1 MPQTAWLSTLYQQY
15 RRELF
20 LAAWTVL
27 RQVDLSEDAV
37 HTAFAK
43 LVKLSSKPSDP
54 KLFVFRCVR
63 NAALDLARTRT
74 RRREEPM
81 PADWDAPGA
90 EPELPDSEVMRAVGA
105 LLERLDAASR
115 EVIELH
121 LHASL
126 KFEEIARLLEE
137 PLPTI
142 ASRYRRALD
151 KLRQQIKVP
160 HE

>member
-1 MPQTAWLSTLYQQY
+1 MPQASWLSTLYQQY

-27 RQVDLSEDAV
+27 RQVDLAEDAV

-43 LVKLSSKPSDP
+43 LVKLGSEPSDP
-54 KLFVFRCVR
+54 KLYAFRCVR
-63 NAALDLARTRT
+63 NAALDLAKTRA

-81 PADWDAPGA
+81 PADWDAPDFEA
-90 EPELPDSEVMRAVGA
+90 DLQRSEVLQSVGA
-105 LLERLDAASR
+105 LLERMDAASR

-121 LHASL
+121 LHAALTFS
-126 KFEEIARLLEE
+126 EIALLLGE

-142 ASRYRRALD
+142 ASRYRRAVD